1 MQSKSLTVRLNRILL
16 LGALAGVA
24 TPSLAGTIS
33 AELDHQ
39 EGAVGEPFV
48 LTVMIDGARDGRP
61 EIPAVEG
68 LEMQQQGA
76 SESTSWV
83 NGRRSAQL
91 QLGIVIVASKAGTY
105 TIPSIKAKV
114 DGQEVATLPLTI
126 KVLAGVDQAQ
136 SPAAKTAPKAGAAGK
151 GQAPQQAKDAA
162 EGVFLER
169 TCDNLEPYVGEQV
182 LCTIQLY
189 HRGNLS
195 GGQRLMPSSPDFRRF
210 PIEGEKPTKKLV
222 NGQPYIVIELKEV
235 VVPTKAGALVLPP
248 FTIDARI
255 LTWSKRQNPLNK
267 LFDRF
272 GGNGFNFDM
281 NVTEEHEVTL
291 KSTAADFAVKPLP
304 AAGKPANFSGLVGS
318 FHLETKL
325 SQAKVSAG
333 NTITITITISGIGI
347 ADALPEIVP
356 DLDKIGKIYPDKPE
370 YTEKAGEARGIMSKR
385 VYKYALVPA
394 HPGDYD
400 LGKVEVPVFN
410 PQLQQYTTL
419 SSELGHLIVD
429 PSKAEA
435 QQLVVGQQPLVP
447 GTKKQDVKVLGSD
460 LIEIHHDHS
469 LTSQQTIT
477 RNTKLVLVLVASS
490 TPSLAF
496 AFLGWDFVRRRSKK
510 DVIGRRRSQAY
521 KLFKSALQSI
531 QVQLAAGHV
540 EPALLATYVAL
551 RTYLGNK
558 LNLRGQT
565 LAAREI
571 ADVLRRLGSKE
582 SDLQR
587 LIQIITVLEQ
597 VDFSGR
603 LPSLPAASELVADL
617 DHLILGLESV

>member
-1 MQSKSLTVRLNRILL
+1 
-16 LGALAGVA
+16 
-24 TPSLAGTIS
+24 
-33 AELDHQ
+33 
-39 EGAVGEPFV
+39 
-48 LTVMIDGARDGRP
+48 
-61 EIPAVEG
+61 
-68 LEMQQQGA
+68 
-76 SESTSWV
+76 
-83 NGRRSAQL
+83 
-91 QLGIVIVASKAGTY
+91 
-105 TIPSIKAKV
+105 
-114 DGQEVATLPLTI
+114 
-126 KVLAGVDQAQ
+126 
-136 SPAAKTAPKAGAAGK
+136 
-151 GQAPQQAKDAA
+151 
-162 EGVFLER
+162 
-169 TCDNLEPYVGEQV
+169 
-182 LCTIQLY
+182 
-189 HRGNLS
+189 
-195 GGQRLMPSSPDFRRF
+195 
-210 PIEGEKPTKKLV
+210 
-222 NGQPYIVIELKEV
+222 
-235 VVPTKAGALVLPP
+235 
-248 FTIDARI
+248 
-255 LTWSKRQNPLNK
+255 
-267 LFDRF
+267 
-272 GGNGFNFDM
+272 
-281 NVTEEHEVTL
+281 
-291 KSTAADFAVKPLP
+291 
-304 AAGKPANFSGLVGS
+304 
-318 FHLETKL
+318 
-325 SQAKVSAG
+325 
-333 NTITITITISGIGI
+333 
-347 ADALPEIVP
+347 
-356 DLDKIGKIYPDKPE
+356 
-370 YTEKAGEARGIMSKR
+370 
-385 VYKYALVPA
+385 
-394 HPGDYD
+394 
-400 LGKVEVPVFN
+400 VPVFN